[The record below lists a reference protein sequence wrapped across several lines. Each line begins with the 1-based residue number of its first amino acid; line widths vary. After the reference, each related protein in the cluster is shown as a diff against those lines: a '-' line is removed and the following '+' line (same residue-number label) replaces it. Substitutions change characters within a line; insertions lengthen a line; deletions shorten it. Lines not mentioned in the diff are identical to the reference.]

1 MNGKQQYPF
10 NHAGFSAH
18 LNLRKLMGSRCISC
32 QAVYLPPLPLCTRC
46 YSTQMEWIQFS
57 GLGTLESYSVIYTPL
72 PELAAVGRG
81 RDCPYTVGIVRL
93 EEGGLISAQI
103 MDGGCT
109 DLTQMEIGMPLHV
122 VFPEWLTT
130 STGEMI
136 LTFQPD

>member
-1 MNGKQQYPF
+1 MPVKTLPF
-10 NHAGFSAH
+10 NHSGFSAF
-18 LNLRKLMGSRCISC
+18 LSQRKLMGSRCTSC
-32 QAVYLPPLPLCTRC
+32 QAVYLPPLTLCSRC
-46 YSTQMEWIQFS
+46 YATQMEWIQFS
-57 GLGTLESYSVIYTPL
+57 GLGTLESFSVIYTPL

-93 EEGGLISAQI
+93 AEGGLISAQI

-109 DLTQMEIGMPLHV
+109 DQADIFIGMPLHV

-130 STGEMI
+130 PSGEMI